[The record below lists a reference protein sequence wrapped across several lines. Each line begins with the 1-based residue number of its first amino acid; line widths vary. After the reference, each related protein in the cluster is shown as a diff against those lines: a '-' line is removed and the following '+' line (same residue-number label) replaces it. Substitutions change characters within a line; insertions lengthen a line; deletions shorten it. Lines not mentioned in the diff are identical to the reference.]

1 MRLQKQIVS
10 LIFSFFL
17 ITQAQA
23 QAQETG
29 DTTGIFSQV
38 DSTIIENQE
47 IGTNQ
52 AIDTLFVRKQDTRQN
67 IPKIGLLLNQIV
79 TKSKKYAI
87 ELGNVN
93 LLLKA
98 KPDFS
103 EMDDRIPVLK
113 NTMTELAEVVI
124 EYEEKGNNRFINGI
138 ENFLNLIEEEQQN
151 FEDRISKRVDD
162 LVEAGDKL
170 DKIRQ
175 DTIISLTLK
184 NSETLPEIDRELR
197 SIQNKLRSLDSLLI
211 TQELEIASYQ
221 SRVSDL
227 SIQLL
232 GLRESVNQSERNI
245 QRRSWKKEINYIWEA
260 PSYEIEDSFLTNFIK
275 SVPINGSVL
284 IRFVEKKSLFLTSSL
299 LVVCLIYF
307 FSKRAIKNVIARK
320 EFAEQILERI
330 KLIQNQLFIS
340 CIIITIPFIFTF
352 IENPTI
358 VFSSLLSLVFVT
370 LSGWIAYQRFPKKV
384 FWLLAIFYPVYLVA
398 PTFGL
403 AWGMNFDERY
413 FDLFVSASGITL
425 AILMYKETD
434 RHLFVGSRVLK
445 ALSVFLLT
453 FALFS
458 FGVNIFGRP
467 TLAKTFSILGVSN
480 FYRGIGLYLFVQV
493 FLKFVYIWLESSKKE
508 DDVLT
513 SYFDFQEIQNRV
525 EKVIS
530 IFAIVLWFYALTVYL
545 GWFSTIGN
553 SLVSFLTQPRTLGNL
568 EYEFSTILLFIII
581 LMVSFFLANNIAY
594 FASVFDQK
602 TGSSRNKRLGS
613 SILLIRLAII
623 TIGFFIAMAVAKIPL
638 DKITIVLGALS
649 VGIGFGLQTII
660 NNLVSGIILAF
671 ERPVQ
676 IGDNIQVGQL
686 VGIVQ
691 EVGIRASKIRAYD
704 GSEIILPNGDLLSQS
719 LINWTLSDKRRRIE
733 LIIGVAYGSDMPT
746 VQKVL
751 EEVLKRDLILKDP
764 PAKVFMQEFGDN
776 SVNFRLLFWVG
787 NMDIW
792 LDLRSEVMNDIF
804 KAFKENNIEIPFP
817 QRDLYLKSVPGNLD
831 NVIQALEVKEAI
843 LAPKDIKDSST
854 EESTSEDEKDQK
866 DNKKS
871 SEE

>member
-1 MRLQKQIVS
+1 MRLQKQIAS
-10 LIFSFFL
+10 LLFFSIFL
-17 ITQAQA
+17 LTGVK
-23 QAQETG
+23 AQEAG
-29 DTTGIFSQV
+29 DTTGIFRQV
-38 DSTIIENQE
+38 DSTRIENLE
-47 IGTNQ
+47 VGTNR
-52 AIDTLFVRKQDTRQN
+52 AIDTLFVRQKENKRQN

-79 TKSKKYAI
+79 TKTKKYAI
-87 ELGNVN
+87 ELGKVN
-93 LLLKA
+93 LILKA
-98 KPDFS
+98 KPNFS
-103 EMDDRIPVLK
+103 KMDERIPVLK
-113 NTMTELAEVVI
+113 NTMTDLAGVVV
-124 EYEEKGNNRFINGI
+124 EYEHRGNNRFINGI
-138 ENFLNLIEEEQQN
+138 DNFLNLLEEEQQG
-151 FEDRISKRVDD
+151 FENKISERVED
-162 LVEAGDKL
+162 LVEAGEQL
-170 DKIRQ
+170 DEIRQ
-175 DTIISLTLK
+175 DTLISLTLK
-184 NSETLPEIDRELR
+184 DRETLPEIDRELR
-197 SIQNKLRSLDSLLI
+197 SIQNQLGNLDSLLI

-245 QRRSWKKEINYIWEA
+245 QRRSWKKEINYIWEP
-260 PSYEIEDSFLTNFIK
+260 PSYEIEDSFLQNFIK
-275 SVPINGSVL
+275 SVPVNGSIL
-284 IRFVEKKSLFLTSSL
+284 LRFIQEKSSFLGSSL
-299 LVVCLIYF
+299 VIVFLIYF
-307 FSKRAIKNVIARK
+307 FTRRAIKNVMVRK

-330 KLIQNQLFIS
+330 KLIENQLFI
-340 CIIITIPFIFTF
+340 CTLFITIPFVFTF

-358 VFSSLLSLVFVT
+358 VFSSLLSVVFVT
-370 LSGWIAYQRFPKKV
+370 LSGWVAYQRFPKRV
-384 FWLLAIFYPVYLVA
+384 FWLLVIFYPVYLVA

-413 FDLFVSASGITL
+413 FDLLVSVAGIIL
-425 AILMYKETD
+425 ATFMYKEAGGQ
-434 RHLFVGSRVLK
+434 LFIGSKMLK
-445 ALSVFLLT
+445 AISVFL
-453 FALFS
+453 FIFS
-458 FGVNIFGRP
+458 LCSLGLNVLGRA
-467 TLAKTFSILGVSN
+467 TLAKTYSIAGVSN

-493 FLKFVYIWLESSKKE
+493 ILKFVYIWLESSKKE

-513 SYFDFQEIQNRV
+513 SFFDFQEIQNRV
-525 EKVIS
+525 ENIIS
-530 IFAIVLWFYALTVYL
+530 IFAWGLWFYALTVYL
-545 GWFSTIGN
+545 GFFATITTAL
-553 SLVSFLTQPRTLGNL
+553 SDFLTEPRTLGNL
-568 EYEFSTILLFIII
+568 EYEYSTILLFFII
-581 LMVSFFLANNIAY
+581 LIISSLLANNIAY

-623 TIGFFIAMAVAKIPL
+623 TIGFFIAMAAAKIPL

-671 ERPVQ
+671 ERPIQ

-733 LIIGVAYGSDMPT
+733 LIIGVAYGSDMPM
-746 VQKVL
+746 VQRVL

-792 LDLRSEVMNDIF
+792 LDLRSDVMNDIF
-804 KAFKENNIEIPFP
+804 AAFKENNIEIPFP
-817 QRDLYLKSVPGNLD
+817 QRDLYLKSVPGNLE

-843 LAPKDIKDSST
+843 LAPEDIKNIHEEESST
-854 EESTSEDEKDQK
+854 EDKKNQK